1 MKNKLKITF
10 AILLLPLVI
19 VAQSKTV
26 TGVVNDDQGLPLPG
40 VTVQAKGTNNLG
52 AVTNFDGEFTI
63 SIESNP
69 KQILIFSY
77 VGFQTIEVDV
87 TSSTTV
93 KLAMEI
99 DTAELDEVVVIGYG
113 SVLKKDVT
121 GSISSVTVEDNIANQ
136 TTGVDQLLQ
145 GRAAGVQVLQN
156 SSALGSGVSVRIR
169 GSNSLR
175 GNNEPLYVVDGI
187 IIASAGED
195 VLPAG
200 GVGNSGQESQNG
212 LTGINPRDIE
222 SIEVLKDAS
231 ATAIYGSRGANGVVL
246 ITTKKGEKGNIKIN
260 TFYSSSVRSIRKK
273 YDVLDGLG
281 YATYQN
287 EAWPIN
293 NPNSSSNPESE
304 NRNPFFIDGNQVFPI
319 QYTTVG
325 AGTDANPTFTSTQ
338 TIGDTPLESFNWQD
352 IVYQES
358 TSNRFGVSASGGSEN
373 GNYYIS
379 GGIADERGIV
389 ANSSVKSGD
398 LRINLKQDLNKNLK
412 LQASATA
419 FFTET
424 DFAESGD
431 LIGSSNQ
438 SFVRSAIVFRPLVS
452 SGLDDFVEDLGTSN
466 PYSWIND
473 FSDISKE
480 KRFIGSIALTYK
492 LPIKGLSYQFRTG
505 GNVRTKD
512 RRRFYGKTTFQG
524 NNANGALQLSGLD
537 ATTFQVNNLLR
548 YNRTFNRKHR
558 INATVGVTYD
568 VRDIQ
573 NSVYAV
579 EDFFTTALTT
589 EQPYIGSVITT
600 PLTYLDS
607 KQQVFS
613 YLGRL
618 NYSYANRYV
627 ITASFRRDG
636 VSKFSRENRYSIF
649 PSFAF
654 AWNISNESFM
664 KSVDFVD
671 NLKLRTGW
679 GQIGNHGIRPYGT
692 ISNYGIS
699 PDVQY
704 GTPTNGISIPV
715 LLNNIA
721 NPDLKWE
728 TTEQLN
734 FGLDFSVLNER
745 ISGNIDIYDKTTKD
759 LLQNIPIPTSSGYSN
774 ILINKG
780 NISNKGLELALNFD
794 VISNDNMELSIGGNI
809 AFNRTKIES
818 LGVPA
823 DDFYINGVAEQRSFF
838 FGNNISR
845 GQIFQSPANVFVEG
859 EESSLFYGFE
869 TDGIY
874 QEGDILPNGNLAL
887 YDPSYNITY
896 DHDNNPDTEEIR
908 YPNDDISAGDPRI
921 IDQNGDG
928 VINDDDRTFIGNP
941 NPDFIYGINLNFRYK
956 RFNASVLLNGVSGN
970 DIANGNLLT
979 IGNAGG
985 QFQNITSDAYFNSW
999 RAYAPSNTYPRI
1011 GYNTVG
1017 DTAITDRI
1025 IEDGSFL
1032 RLNNVTIGYDV
1043 PVENS
1048 KLFERFNI
1056 FVTAQNLHV
1065 WTNYSG
1071 YNPEISSFSY
1081 DGLRNGVD
1089 WNGSPDARNI
1099 SFGVNINF

>member
-1 MKNKLKITF
+1 MKNKLKILI
-10 AILLLPLVI
+10 AILLFPLAI
-19 VAQSKTV
+19 IAQSKTV

-40 VTVQAKGTNNLG
+40 VTVQVKGTNNLG

-63 SIESNP
+63 SIQSNP

-77 VGFQTIEVDV
+77 VGFQTIEFDV
-87 TSSTTV
+87 TDTTTV
-93 KLAMEI
+93 NLSMEI
-99 DTAELDEVVVIGYG
+99 DTDELDEVVVIGYG
-113 SVLKKDVT
+113 SVFKKDVT
-121 GSISSVTVEDNIANQ
+121 GSISTVKVEDNIANQ
-136 TTGVDQLLQ
+136 TTGIDQLLQ
-145 GRAAGVQVLQN
+145 GRAAGVQVQQN

-200 GVGNSGQESQNG
+200 GVGNSGQEAQNG

-222 SIEVLKDAS
+222 SIEILKDAS

-246 ITTKKGEKGNIKIN
+246 ITTKKGEKGNVKIN
-260 TFYSSSVRSIRKK
+260 TFYNTSIRSIRKK
-273 YDVLDGLG
+273 YDMLDGVG
-281 YATYQN
+281 YAQYQN
-287 EAWPIN
+287 ESWTVN
-293 NPNSSSNPESE
+293 NANSDTNPEIE
-304 NRNPFFIDGNQVFPI
+304 DRVPYVIDANQVFPV
-319 QYTTVG
+319 QYTTTGSGNNNTDPILTNTTTVG
-325 AGTDANPTFTSTQ
+325 E
-338 TIGDTPLESFNWQD
+338 TPLESYDWQD

-358 TSNRFGVSASGGSEN
+358 TSNRFGVSASGGSDN

-379 GGIADERGIV
+379 GGISDERGIV
-389 ANSSVKSGD
+389 TNSSVKSGD
-398 LRINLKQDLNKNLK
+398 LRINLNQDLNKNLK
-412 LQASATA
+412 LQARATA

-438 SFVRSAIVFRPLVS
+438 SFVQSAIVFRPLIS
-452 SGLDDFVEDLGTSN
+452 SGVDDFDEDLGISN

-492 LPIKGLSYQFRTG
+492 LPVKGLSYQFRTG

-579 EDFFTTALTT
+579 EDFFTTTLTT

-627 ITASFRRDG
+627 LTASFRRDG
-636 VSKFSRENRYSIF
+636 VSKFSRDNRYSFF
-649 PSFAF
+649 PSFAL
-654 AWNISNESFM
+654 AWNVSNESFLQN
-664 KSVDFVD
+664 SDFV
-671 NLKLRTGW
+671 NSLKLRAGW

-699 PDVQY
+699 SDVQY

-734 FGLDFSVLNER
+734 FGLDFSVLDER
-745 ISGNIDIYDKTTKD
+745 ISGTIDIYDKTTKD

-780 NISNKGLELALNFD
+780 NISNKGLELGLNFD

-874 QEGDILPNGNLAL
+874 QTDDTDIPSDAVPGDV
-887 YDPSYNITY
+887 
-896 DHDNNPDTEEIR
+896 
-908 YPNDDISAGDPRI
+908 RI
-921 IDQNGDG
+921 VDQNEDG
-928 VINDDDRTFIGNP
+928 EINDLDRTFIGNP

-979 IGNAGG
+979 IGNAPG
-985 QFQNITSDAYFNSW
+985 QFQNITKDAYYNAW
-999 RAYAPSNTYPRI
+999 RPDAPSNTHPRI

-1032 RLNNVTIGYDV
+1032 RLNNVTIGYDL
-1043 PVENS
+1043 PVENN

-1056 FVTAQNLHV
+1056 FITAQNLHV

>member
-1 MKNKLKITF
+1 MKNKLIITV
-10 AILLLPLVI
+10 ATLLLPLAI
-19 VAQSKTV
+19 FAQSKSV

-40 VTVQAKGTNNLG
+40 VTVQVKGIDNLG

-63 SIESNP
+63 DIKSSK
-69 KQILIFSY
+69 KQVLIFSY
-77 VGFQTIEVDV
+77 VGFQTIEFDV
-87 TSSTTV
+87 TNTNTV
-93 KLAMEI
+93 NLSMEI

-121 GSISSVTVEDNIANQ
+121 GSISSVKVEENIANQ

-156 SSALGSGVSVRIR
+156 TSAVGSGISVRIR
-169 GSNSLR
+169 GTNSLR

-200 GVGNSGQESQNG
+200 GVGNSGQEAQNG

-246 ITTKKGEKGNIKIN
+246 ITTKKGEKGNVKVNAFYN
-260 TFYSSSVRSIRKK
+260 TTVRSIRKK
-273 YDVLDGLG
+273 YDMLNGVG
-281 YATYQN
+281 YASYQN
-287 EAWPIN
+287 EAWGIN
-293 NPNSSSNPESE
+293 NPDPDPNIDNEVDTRVPY
-304 NRNPFFIDGNQVFPI
+304 FIDGGQVYSL
-319 QYTTVG
+319 QYTSDGNGIT
-325 AGTDANPTFTSTQ
+325 TSTTQ
-338 TIGDTPLESFNWQD
+338 GETPLDTYNWQD
-352 IVYQES
+352 EVYD
-358 TSNRFGVSASGGSEN
+358 TSFSQRFGASASGGSDN

-379 GGIADERGIV
+379 GGIGDEKGIV
-389 ANSSVKSGD
+389 ANSRVKSGD
-398 LRINLKQDLNKNLK
+398 LRINLNQDLNKNLK
-412 LQASATA
+412 LQARATA

-438 SFVRSAIVFRPLVS
+438 SFVRSALVFRPIIA
-452 SGLDDFVEDLGTSN
+452 SGVDDFVEDLDTSN

-492 LPIKGLSYQFRTG
+492 LPIKGLSYQYRMG

-524 NNANGALQLSGLD
+524 RNANGALQLSGLD
-537 ATTFQVNNLLR
+537 AKTFQVNNLIR
-548 YNRTFNRKHR
+548 FNRSFNRKHR
-558 INATVGVTYD
+558 INATAGVTYD

-579 EDFFTTALTT
+579 EDFFTTSLGT
-589 EQPYIGSVITT
+589 EQPYLGSVITT

-613 YLGRL
+613 FLGRL
-618 NYSYANRYV
+618 NYSYANKYV
-627 ITASFRRDG
+627 LTASFRRDG
-636 VSKFSRENRYSIF
+636 VSKFSRDNRYSFF
-649 PSFAF
+649 PSFAL
-654 AWNISNESFM
+654 AWNVSNESFLRD
-664 KSVDFVD
+664 SDLIN
-671 NLKLRTGW
+671 NLKLRAGW

-699 PDVQY
+699 SAVQY

-721 NPDLKWE
+721 NPDLTWE
-728 TTEQLN
+728 TTEQIN
-734 FGLDFSVLNER
+734 FGLDFSILNDR
-745 ISGNIDIYDKTTKD
+745 ISGTIDYYDKTTED

-780 NISNKGLELALNFD
+780 DISNKGLELALNFD
-794 VISNDNMELSIGGNI
+794 VVSNDDFELSFGGNI
-809 AFNRTKIES
+809 AFNRTQINS
-818 LGVPA
+818 LGVPS
-823 DDFYINGVAEQRSFF
+823 DDFYIDGVAEQRSFF
-838 FGNNISR
+838 YGNNISR

-859 EESSLFYGFE
+859 EETSLFYGFE

-874 QEGDILPNGNLAL
+874 QLDDTDLVNGAV
-887 YDPSYNITY
+887 P
-896 DHDNNPDTEEIR
+896 
-908 YPNDDISAGDPRI
+908 GDPRI
-921 IDQNGDG
+921 VDQNEDG
-928 VINDDDRTFIGNP
+928 VIDDLDRTFIGNP
-941 NPDFIYGINLNFRYK
+941 NPDFVYGLNLNFRYK
-956 RFNASVLLNGVSGN
+956 RLNASFLFNGVHGN

-985 QFQNITSDAYFNSW
+985 QFQNITSDAYYNAW
-999 RAYAPSNTYPRI
+999 RADAPSNTQPRI
-1011 GYNTVG
+1011 GYNTIG

-1032 RLNNVTIGYDV
+1032 RLNNVTIGFDC

-1048 KLFERFNI
+1048 KLMERLNFY
-1056 FVTAQNLHV
+1056 VTAQNLFV
-1065 WTNYSG
+1065 WTDYSG
-1071 YNPEISSFSY
+1071 YNPEISSFLY

-1089 WNGSPDARNI
+1089 WNGSPDAKNI
-1099 SFGVNINF
+1099 SFGVNVNF